1 MRLIDDPRAS
11 ARDFERI
18 IVQDAALAAKVL
30 RMANSAYYGG
40 NGRVTTVSRAITI
53 LGVNTIRTI
62 VMSLTFHAMVHARQ
76 RKSRFNRQ
84 EYWRHSLAT
93 AIAAKVLARLK
104 RSKWDEEAF
113 LAGLLHDI
121 GKLIADQFLPEETDV
136 FISHCAEITS
146 GSAEDILAIES
157 RIFGTT
163 HAELG
168 AFAAEKWNLPAAIR
182 AGIAYHHDPQQT
194 TTDLFEPAAL
204 VHAAN
209 CLVHQAEIGV
219 SIPGIEYVIAPSVQE
234 YLGIPEEQ
242 YETIRQAITKEVLE
256 AQAVFG
262 VV

>member
-1 MRLIDDPRAS
+1 MRLIDDPRAT

-40 NGRVTTVSRAITI
+40 NGRVTTVSRAVTI
-53 LGVNTIRTI
+53 LGLNAVRTI

-84 EYWRHSLAT
+84 EYWKHSLAT
-93 AIAAKVLARLK
+93 AIAAKILARLR
-104 RSKWDEEAF
+104 RSKWDEEVF

-121 GKLIADQFLPEETDV
+121 GKLIADQFLAEQTDV
-136 FISHCAEITS
+136 FVSHSSEMTS
-146 GSAEDILAIES
+146 GSPQDLLELES
-157 RIFGTT
+157 RIFGAT

-182 AGIAYHHDPQQT
+182 ASIAYHHTPTQAPA
-194 TTDLFEPAAL
+194 DLFEPVAL

-209 CLVHQAEIGV
+209 SLVHQAEIGV
-219 SIPGIEYVIAPSVQE
+219 LVPGIEYAVAPEVQE
-234 YLGIPEEQ
+234 YLAIPEEQ
-242 YETIRQAITKEVLE
+242 YEPIRLAIAKEMIEVQA
-256 AQAVFG
+256 AFG
-262 VV
+262 VM